1 LCEWR
6 KLGAEIRRLQ
16 EQLQRALDRRLDIER
31 EIGPDLDRLELRQSD
46 QILEGRAEVVELA
59 SA

>member
-1 LCEWR
+1 M
-6 KLGAEIRRLQ
+6 
-16 EQLQRALDRRLDIER
+16 DRRLEIER
-31 EIGPDLDRLELRQSD
+31 EIGPDLDRLDLRQSD